1 MSIRQPIVVLV
12 GHIDHGKSSILEN
25 IKGISITAGEAG
37 GITQT
42 IKFYGIPMTTID
54 NICGSLLESLKLKL
68 TLPGLLF
75 LDSPG
80 HEAFSTLR
88 RRGGSLAD
96 LAILVID
103 INEGIMP
110 QTRESIEILREC
122 KTPFVIALNKID
134 LIHGWQ
140 SKKDSYLLKNIE
152 SQSQSVRENLDRK
165 LYEIVGKLYELG
177 FKAERFDR
185 VDDFTQQ
192 LTLVPLSAKTG
203 EGLPELLM
211 ILTGIAQKFLE
222 ESLKYDIKGRGK
234 GTVLEVKEEKGIGI
248 TLDVVIYDGKI
259 KRGDQIVIGTLHEP
273 IITKVKGLF
282 EPEKNKLK
290 NVEEVTAA
298 AGVKI
303 FAQDV
308 GSVIAGM
315 PLRVA
320 GNNLEEAKKEIEEAA
335 KEMSLVIDK
344 EGVIIKADTIGS
356 LEALLTLLREKGV
369 RIKKASIGDIS
380 KRDIVEANSEP
391 NPLNKIIIGFNV
403 KSIKTDQIKVITS
416 EIIYEAVDKFEAWL
430 KEERKSIEEK
440 ELKGIIRP
448 CKMKIMPGFVFRQS
462 HPAIVGVEILGG
474 ILKLNAPLMKDKYI
488 ADLKTIQEN
497 GENVQ
502 EAKKGKEVAI
512 ALPGITVGRQIKEG
526 DILFTDISE
535 EDFRKFKDLKSYLS
549 DNEIEV
555 LKEIAELKRKQNP
568 LWGV

>member
-308 GSVIAGM
+308 ESVIAGM